1 MQTHSLVAH
10 PAFMP
15 AKVERVAVRWGRVAD
30 GRIMLRWRIDGASAL
45 VLPKP
50 ARPARADDLW
60 KNTCCELF
68 VSLGEGRYREYN
80 FSPSGQWAAWDFSG
94 YRSRSGDH
102 EPLAAPEISVDS
114 GTSVFT
120 LTVFLSG
127 KELVNANHAALTAV
141 LAEDRRLSYWA
152 LRHPRLQPDF
162 HDPTCFVL
170 PVP

>member
-1 MQTHSLVAH
+1 
-10 PAFMP
+10 
-15 AKVERVAVRWGRVAD
+15 
-30 GRIMLRWRIDGASAL
+30 MLRWRVDGAQAL
-45 VLPKP
+45 VLPKAAP
-50 ARPARADDLW
+50 PIRADDLW
-60 KNTCCELF
+60 KTTCCELF

-102 EPLAAPEISVDS
+102 EPLAAPEITVDS

-120 LTVFLSG
+120 QTVFLAAE
-127 KELVNANHAALTAV
+127 ELTGANHAALTAV

-152 LRHPRLQPDF
+152 LRHPRLEPDF

>member
-15 AKVERVAVRWGRVAD
+15 AKAERVAVRWGRLAD
-30 GRIMLRWRIDGASAL
+30 GRIMLRWRVDGAQAL
-45 VLPKP
+45 VVPKP
-50 ARPARADDLW
+50 AAPVRTDDLW
-60 KNTCCELF
+60 KTTCFELF
-68 VSLGEGRYREYN
+68 VSLGDGRYREYN

-102 EPLAAPEISVDS
+102 APLAVPEIAFDS
-114 GTSVFT
+114 GANVFT

-127 KELVNANHAALTAV
+127 QELAEANHAALTAV

-152 LRHPRLQPDF
+152 LRHPRLEPDF

>member
-1 MQTHSLVAH
+1 LQTHSLVAH
-10 PAFMP
+10 PAFRS
-15 AKVERVAVRWGRVAD
+15 AKVERVSVRWGRVAD
-30 GRIMLRWRIDGASAL
+30 GRIMLRWRVDGAQAL

-50 ARPARADDLW
+50 APPTRADDLW
-60 KNTCCELF
+60 KSTCCELF
-68 VSLGEGRYREYN
+68 VSLGQGRYREYN

-94 YRSRSGDH
+94 YRSRSGNH
-102 EPLAAPEISVDS
+102 EPLAVPEIAVDT
-114 GTSVFT
+114 GASVFT

-127 KELVNANHAALTAV
+127 EELAGASHAALTAV

-152 LRHPRLQPDF
+152 LRHPGLQPDF